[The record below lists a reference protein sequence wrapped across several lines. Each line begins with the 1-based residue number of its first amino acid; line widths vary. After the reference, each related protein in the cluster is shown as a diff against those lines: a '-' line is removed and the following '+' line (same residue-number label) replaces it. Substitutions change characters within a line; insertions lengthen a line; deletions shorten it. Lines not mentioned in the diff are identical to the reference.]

1 ETSRACRSRRRGAGR
16 IPRGAYHA
24 PPAAPPCRRNR
35 RQPMALKAT
44 VVRVDLQIS
53 DMDRHYYASH
63 SLTLAQ
69 HPSETEERLMVR
81 LLAFALYA
89 QERLEF
95 GRGLS
100 ADDDPDLWLRDY
112 TGDVDLWIDLGQPD
126 ESRVRKACGRAR
138 QVVVVNYG
146 GRAADL
152 WWERNGNVLAR
163 HRNLTVLDLPAAPLE
178 ALVAMY
184 ARGMR
189 LDVQI
194 QDGEVR
200 VLDERGAEVVMQ
212 PVPRMAAQP
221 ARG

>member
-1 ETSRACRSRRRGAGR
+1 
-16 IPRGAYHA
+16 
-24 PPAAPPCRRNR
+24 
-35 RQPMALKAT
+35 MALKAT

-69 HPSETEERLMVR
+69 HPSETDERLMVR
-81 LLAFALYA
+81 LLAFALHA

-100 ADDDPDLWLRDY
+100 SDDDPDLWLRDY
-112 TGDVDLWIDLGQPD
+112 TGEVELWIDLGQPD

-146 GRAADL
+146 GRAAEL
-152 WWERNGNVLAR
+152 WWERNRNALAR
-163 HRNLTVLDLPAAPLE
+163 HQNLTVLDLPAAPLE
-178 ALVAMY
+178 TLVAMY

-194 QDGEVR
+194 QDREVR
-200 VLDERGAEVVMQ
+200 VLDERGAEAVLQ
-212 PVPRMAAQP
+212 PEPRMAPP
-221 ARG
+221 AR